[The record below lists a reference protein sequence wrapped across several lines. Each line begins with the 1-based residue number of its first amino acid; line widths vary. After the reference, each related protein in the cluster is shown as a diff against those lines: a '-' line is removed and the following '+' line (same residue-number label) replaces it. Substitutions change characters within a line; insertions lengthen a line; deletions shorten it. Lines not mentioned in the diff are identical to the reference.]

1 MTKKTT
7 AKGMLI
13 QKTERQ
19 SHSARIPPSA
29 GPRPLTRAEEAAQMP
44 MAVPRC
50 AGSNASVMIE
60 SDAGVRTAAPT
71 PMTTTEMIKT
81 IGSGATAAP
90 SAPSV

>member
-1 MTKKTT
+1 
-7 AKGMLI
+7 
-13 QKTERQ
+13 
-19 SHSARIPPSA
+19 
-29 GPRPLTRAEEAAQMP
+29 MP

-71 PMTTTEMIKT
+71 PMITTEMIRT